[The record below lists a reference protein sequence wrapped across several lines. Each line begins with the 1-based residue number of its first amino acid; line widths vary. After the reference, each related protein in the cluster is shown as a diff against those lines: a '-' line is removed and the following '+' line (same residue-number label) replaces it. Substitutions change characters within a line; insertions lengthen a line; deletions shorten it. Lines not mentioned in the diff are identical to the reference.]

1 LERDAYFWLSDAGH
15 YGKLI
20 PKFGMGCRDLEQLP
34 DRRSQGAWVQTERA
48 AHEAWM
54 NLIAKSPVGAQIMHA
69 LTARLGDHN
78 AVVISQVA
86 LAKIISRSER
96 AVRTAISVLK
106 ADNWIEVRQLGNAA
120 TVNAYVINDRVAW
133 TGKRDGIRYSLFSA
147 AVVVS
152 EEEQPDRDS
161 LGQQAALR
169 RLPDLLPGEEQM
181 PSGSGL
187 PPISQ
192 PTLPSMEADLPA
204 RRRTYDHAPQ
214 KVFDEEV

>member
-1 LERDAYFWLSDAGH
+1 
-15 YGKLI
+15 
-20 PKFGMGCRDLEQLP
+20 MGCRVLEQLP
-34 DRRSQGAWVQTERA
+34 DRRLQGSWVQTERV

-54 NLIAKSPVGAQIMHA
+54 ILIAKSPMGAQIMHA

-78 AVVISQVA
+78 AVVISQVS
-86 LAKIISRSER
+86 LAKIIGRSER

-152 EEEQPDRDS
+152 EEEQPDRES
-161 LGQQAALR
+161 LGRQAALR
-169 RLPDLLPGEEQM
+169 RIPDLLQSEAQM
-181 PSGSGL
+181 PAGQGL

-192 PTLPSMEADLPA
+192 PALPMMEPDLPA
-204 RRRTYDHAPQ
+204 TRRTYDLETGELL
-214 KVFDEEV
+214 D